1 MSPLEKQIRQSIE
14 VNGPM
19 SIETF
24 MGMAVSHYYATRDP
38 FGAEGDFTTAPEISQ
53 MFGELIGLWIADTWI
68 KLGQPNPFNLVEGGP
83 GRGTLMADI
92 LRATKGVE
100 GLHDAMK
107 IHLMETSPKLREL
120 QRDMLEGYTVAWHA
134 SLDDLSNDP
143 LIFVAN
149 ELLDALPIRQ
159 YQSFEGKWFE
169 RVVGIEEGKLVF
181 GLSESTLNLPPVE
194 GAIKELSPASIHFMA
209 QLSLKIR
216 DCQGAALLIDYGY
229 DDAVTGDTLQAVK
242 DHGFVPV
249 LEDIGNAD
257 LTALVDFVMMAKVSQ
272 VPVKGPVTQSAF
284 LRNLGIQMRFD
295 KLKANATPQ
304 QVMEL
309 QSGMVRLIADDQM
322 GVLFKVLGLCHDP
335 AIELAGFYA

>member
-38 FGAEGDFTTAPEISQ
+38 FGSEGDFTTAPEISQ
-53 MFGELIGLWIADTWI
+53 MFGELIGIWVADTWM
-68 KLGQPNPFNLVEGGP
+68 KLGQPSPFNLVEGGP

-92 LRATKGVE
+92 LRATKGVD
-100 GLHDAMK
+100 GLHQAMN
-107 IHLMETSPKLREL
+107 IHLMETSPRLREL
-120 QRDMLEGYTVAWHA
+120 QREMLEGYNVEWHA
-134 SLDDLSNDP
+134 NLDDLSDDP
-143 LIFVAN
+143 LIFIAN

-159 YQSFEGKWFE
+159 YQCQSGKWYE
-169 RVVGIEEGKLVF
+169 RVIGIEDDKLIF
-181 GLSESTLNLPPVE
+181 GFTDSTLNLPSVE
-194 GAIKELSPASIHFMA
+194 GAIKEISPASIHFMA

-216 DCQGAALLIDYGY
+216 DCKGAALLIDYGY
-229 DDAVTGDTLQAVK
+229 DEAVTGDTLQAVK
-242 DHGFVPV
+242 AHGFVPV
-249 LEDIGNAD
+249 LEDIGNSD
-257 LTALVDFVMMAKVSQ
+257 LTALVDFLMMAKVSQ
-272 VPVKGPVTQSAF
+272 VPVRGPVTQGDF
-284 LRNLGIQMRFD
+284 LRTMGIQQRFE

-309 QSGMVRLIADDQM
+309 QSGMVRLIGDDQM

-335 AIELAGFYA
+335 AIDLAGF

>member
-1 MSPLEKQIRQSIE
+1 MSPLEKKIRQSIE

-68 KLGQPNPFNLVEGGP
+68 KLGQPSPFNLVEGGP

-92 LRATKGVE
+92 LRATKGVD
-100 GLHDAMK
+100 GLHDAMN
-107 IHLMETSPKLREL
+107 IHLMETSPKLRDL
-120 QRDMLEGYTVAWHA
+120 QRAMLEDYHVEWHA

-143 LIFVAN
+143 LIFIAN

-169 RVVGIEEGKLVF
+169 RVIGIEDDKLVF
-181 GLSESTLNLPPVE
+181 GLTESTLNLPPVE
-194 GAIKELSPASIHFMA
+194 GAIKEISPASIHFMA

-216 DCQGAALLIDYGY
+216 DCKGAALLIDYGY
-229 DDAVTGDTLQAVK
+229 DEAVTGDTLQAVK
-242 DHGFVPV
+242 EHGFAPV

-272 VPVKGPVTQSAF
+272 VPVKGPINQGAF

-335 AIELAGFYA
+335 AIELAGFYI